1 MSYGHAIRGSKHGP
15 CPEFA
20 DSPVFKSA
28 WERNVYRVFRNLRY
42 EIQYESERFR
52 FPEPY
57 RRSIDYCPDFFIRK
71 GTEERL
77 VEVKGW
83 LDGPSKTR
91 LMGFR
96 KFYPERVKQLLVVTR
111 DRGNVEWVR
120 THLPGAELWDYPVIH
135 RQLGFLVAWEG

>member
-1 MSYGHAIRGSKHGP
+1 MSFGHAIRGSKRGP
-15 CPEFA
+15 CPELVG
-20 DSPVFKSA
+20 SPVFKSG
-28 WERNVYRVFRNLRY
+28 WERNVYRVFCYLKY
-42 EIQYESERFR
+42 EVQYEPERFR

-91 LMGFR
+91 LQGFR
-96 KFYPERVKQLLVVTR
+96 KFYPERAKRLLIVTR
-111 DRGNVEWVR
+111 DRGNTEWVR
-120 THLPGAELWDYPVIH
+120 NHLPGTEVWDYPVIR
-135 RQLGFLVAWEG
+135 RQLGFLVDWEE